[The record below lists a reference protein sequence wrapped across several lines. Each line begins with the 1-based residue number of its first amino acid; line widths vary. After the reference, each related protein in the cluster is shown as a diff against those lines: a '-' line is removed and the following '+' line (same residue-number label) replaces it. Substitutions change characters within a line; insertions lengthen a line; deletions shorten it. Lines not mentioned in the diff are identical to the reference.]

1 MRSTLIASAA
11 YVSRFTFHFSR
22 FTSYALA
29 CALPLLAGGAEIPEP
44 VLPAGVGV
52 NIHFVTGHEKDLD
65 LIAAAGFRFVRMDFG
80 WEAIES
86 SQGEYNWTGYE
97 ELLANLEKRGL
108 RAIFILDYS
117 HHLYEEAVTSP
128 NPLTGQAHKTIA
140 SPQHPASIS
149 AFARWAAAS
158 AKHFQ
163 GRHVLWEIWNEPN
176 ISFWNPKPDVQQ
188 YTTLALVA
196 CKAIREAEPRAT
208 IIGPASSEFPWEFLE
223 TFLKSGVLEY
233 LDAVSVHPYR
243 NPSKPPETATADYQ
257 KLRAL
262 IVRYA
267 PPAKKDSLPILS
279 GEWGY
284 STWKR
289 GVSLETQA
297 AFAARQQLSN
307 LLHGVPLSIWYD
319 WKNDGPDPNE
329 NEHNFGTVLP
339 DLAPKPAYLAIQTL
353 TRELSGYRVV
363 RRLALP
369 SDKDYVLLCQNPA
382 GGQKL
387 AAWTLGEPHPVS
399 LDISLKGETKPA
411 VVSGKGERLTPKID
425 SGGLSLE
432 LGSAPQYVTLGETT
446 LR

>member
-1 MRSTLIASAA
+1 MRSTLFAFPTH
-11 YVSRFTFHFSR
+11 VSRFTFHVPQLASC
-22 FTSYALA
+22 ALA
-29 CALPLLAGGAEIPEP
+29 CALPLLAGGTEIPEP

-65 LIAAAGFRFVRMDFG
+65 LIAAGGFRFVRMDFG
-80 WEAIES
+80 WEAIEAS
-86 SQGEYNWTGYE
+86 KGEYNWAGYE

-117 HHLYEEAVTSP
+117 HRLYEQPVTSRDP
-128 NPLTGQAHKTIA
+128 ITSESHKSTA
-140 SPQHPASIS
+140 SPQHPESVA

-176 ISFWNPKPDVQQ
+176 ISFWSPKPDATQ
-188 YTTLALVA
+188 YTTLALA
-196 CKAIREAEPRAT
+196 TCKAIREAEPHAT
-208 IIGPASSEFPWEFLE
+208 IIGPASSEFPWDFLE

-243 NPSKPPETATADYQ
+243 NPSQPPETASTDIAR
-257 KLRAL
+257 LRTL
-262 IVRYA
+262 IARYA
-267 PPAKKDSLPILS
+267 PQAKQDRIPILS

-284 STWKR
+284 STCKR
-289 GVSLETQA
+289 GVTLETQA

-307 LLHGVPLSIWYD
+307 LLNGVPLSIWYD

-339 DLAPKPAYLAIQTL
+339 DLAPKPAYVAIQTL

-369 SDKDYVLLCQNPA
+369 GDKDYVLICQNLTSE
-382 GGQKL
+382 QKL
-387 AAWTLGEPHPVS
+387 AAWTLGEPHPVG
-399 LDISLKGETKPA
+399 LEISLQGETKPTA
-411 VVSGKGERLTPKID
+411 VSGNGERLTPKIE
-425 SGGLSLE
+425 SGRLSVE
-432 LGSAPQYVTLGETT
+432 LAAAPQYVTLGRSTV
-446 LR
+446 R